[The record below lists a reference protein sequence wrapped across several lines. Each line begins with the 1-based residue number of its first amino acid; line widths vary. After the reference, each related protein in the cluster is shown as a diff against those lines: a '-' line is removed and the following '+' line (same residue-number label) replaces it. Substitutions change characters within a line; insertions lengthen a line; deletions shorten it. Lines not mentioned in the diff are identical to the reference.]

1 MHNRWIDLNV
11 TIVTPTFIDG
21 PRGATLPSELVRG
34 TTFKHGL
41 RRGVAMC
48 LPQSMSG
55 NPADHVIDTLYGQAA
70 DDDPSGTPSLIAVRT
85 EPGHFTVA
93 DAGTPTDQVL
103 GSGARKLNYLLGLGL
118 AKYDRDR
125 QQTLLTRRCLKPGS
139 TFLLQIRARAR
150 SDQFGDPLLLSLIGL
165 RCLALYGGVGSH
177 TSRGWGAIQIDSDAP
192 EWAAAVAA
200 VPAWP
205 APGTVAAA
213 AHTAPLMHRV
223 RPLLPPPYA
232 KTPLISDP
240 PTPQEY
246 AQRSR
251 TIEAAK
257 IYRRPRTN
265 YRTAVDAMAGA
276 SDYLLNLRRPIR
288 PPEEDRQITNEW
300 SSRNS
305 EDRNMITN
313 APIGVLGLP
322 IQYYIQG
329 LGSYTLDYSLGG
341 RFPSPLHLRPIN
353 TGTGWAWGSVF
364 YNDWPETPAPRPNQ
378 RHPAPATWTLKP
390 GHGTPIRLNDHVTLG
405 TNPATTLVDY
415 SRVWHDGLQACVS
428 PEGFRR
434 YVERNAP
441 KP

>member
-21 PRGATLPSELVRG
+21 PRGATLPSEMVRG

-55 NPADHVIDTLYGQAA
+55 NPADQVIDTLYGQAA

-93 DAGTPTDQVL
+93 DVGTPTDQLL

-118 AKYDRDR
+118 AKYDRHR
-125 QQTLLTRRCLKPGS
+125 QQTLLDRRCLKPGS

-165 RCLALYGGVGSH
+165 RCLELYGGVGSH

-192 EWAAAVAA
+192 EWADAVAA

-240 PTPQEY
+240 PTPKEY

-251 TIEAAK
+251 SLESTE
-257 IYRRPRTN
+257 IYRRPGTH
-265 YRTAVDAMAGA
+265 RTALEAMADA
-276 SDYLLNLRRPIR
+276 SDYLLNLRRPIQLQGR
-288 PPEEDRQITNEW
+288 NQNRQITLEW
-300 SSRNS
+300 KARGTN
-305 EDRNMITN
+305 NMITN

-322 IQYYIQG
+322 IQYYVPG
-329 LGSYTLDYSLGG
+329 RGTYTLNYSLD
-341 RFPSPLHLRPIN
+341 RFPSPLHLRPVR
-353 TGTGWAWGSVF
+353 TPSGWAWGSVF
-364 YNDWPETPAPRPNQ
+364 YNDWPETPAPTPNQ
-378 RHPAPATWTLKP
+378 RHPAPATWTLNP
-390 GHGTPIRLNDHVTLG
+390 RHGTPTRLNDHVTLG
-405 TNPATTLVDY
+405 DDPALTIGDY
-415 SRVWHDGLQACVS
+415 SSVWHDGLQGCISA
-428 PEGFRR
+428 EGFRR
-434 YVERNAP
+434 YVERHAP